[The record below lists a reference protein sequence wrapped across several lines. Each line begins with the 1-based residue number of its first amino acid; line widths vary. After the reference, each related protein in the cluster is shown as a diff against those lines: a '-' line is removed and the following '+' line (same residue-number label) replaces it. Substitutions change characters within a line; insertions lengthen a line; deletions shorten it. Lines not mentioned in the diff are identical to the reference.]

1 MTFPETDDLVTN
13 TKNNNNIAWRNVS
26 MINLGNRDI
35 GAAVAVGNVYEGIH
49 PFHLQFQAPK
59 TETGKLIYR
68 EAEVT
73 AQLDDI
79 LYKAW
84 ERGGM
89 KGNDIKV
96 LDRKTILITDEKAM
110 LNNLIFAP
118 NETGTLF
125 LKFNFLTKEF
135 TEKDHYT
142 CYVIQ
147 TDGKSEKIIG
157 GEVYEIYKSNRD
169 PFYADAGQ
177 DITADKYQAVVL
189 SARVIGEPAVYNW
202 YDQSGALIYE
212 GADFTTSVTIAQ
224 KYKLE
229 VIALADGYKDYA
241 EVNVKLKPNRIETVY
256 PNPVLDQITVE
267 YRLNDAQNAYLSIAN
282 YYYSHISDN
291 YILDISA
298 GSGTFN
304 LNSYPA
310 GIYTVSLIC
319 NGQIADSK
327 VFVKQ

>member
-1 MTFPETDDLVTN
+1 LQNLVFN
-13 TKNNNNIAWRNVS
+13 
-26 MINLGNRDI
+26 
-35 GAAVAVGNVYEGIH
+35 
-49 PFHLQFQAPK
+49 P
-59 TETGKLIYR
+59 
-68 EAEVT
+68 
-73 AQLDDI
+73 
-79 LYKAW
+79 
-84 ERGGM
+84 
-89 KGNDIKV
+89 
-96 LDRKTILITDEKAM
+96 DE
-110 LNNLIFAP
+110 I
-118 NETGTLF
+118 GTLD
-125 LKFNFLTKEF
+125 LRFNFLTKEI
-135 TEKDHYT
+135 TDREEYA
-142 CYVIQ
+142 YRVIQ
-147 TDGKSEKIIG
+147 TDADKNDIVG
-157 GEVYEIYKSNRD
+157 GETYMINKYPRSL
-169 PFYADAGQ
+169 FYADAGQ

-189 SARVIGEPAVYNW
+189 SAQSIGEPAVYNW
-202 YDQSGALIYE
+202 YDQSGTLIYE

-241 EVNVKLKPNRIETVY
+241 EVSVKLKPNRIEMAY

-298 GSGTFN
+298 SSGTFN
-304 LNSYPA
+304 VNSYPA